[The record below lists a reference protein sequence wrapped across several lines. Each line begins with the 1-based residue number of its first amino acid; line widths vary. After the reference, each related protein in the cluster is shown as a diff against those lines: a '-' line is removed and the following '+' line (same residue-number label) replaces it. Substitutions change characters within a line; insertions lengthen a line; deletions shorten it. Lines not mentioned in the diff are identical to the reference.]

1 MPPFEIENLPALK
14 TFVGR
19 EIGVSDW
26 HAISQNQIQQF
37 ADATG
42 DRQWIHLDRE
52 RAQRESPFGAT
63 IAHGF
68 LTLSLLSSL
77 MQEALRI
84 RGAGMVVNYGLNRV
98 RFPAP
103 VRADSQVRARFS
115 VLGAR
120 ELSDSLEVTFS
131 ATVECAGAAKPCCV
145 AEWILRY
152 YR

>member
-1 MPPFEIENLPALK
+1 MCARCASRMAPTKCMPKPSPGTNSRSGRRNKSPQRSPEPMPPFEIENLPALK

-52 RAQRESPFGAT
+52 RAQRESPFGVT

-77 MQEALRI
+77 M
-84 RGAGMVVNYGLNRV
+84 
-98 RFPAP
+98 
-103 VRADSQVRARFS
+103 
-115 VLGAR
+115 
-120 ELSDSLEVTFS
+120 
-131 ATVECAGAAKPCCV
+131 
-145 AEWILRY
+145 
-152 YR
+152 